1 MTWQIVTPQD
11 TQETLDLLWTR
22 EHIDRV
28 SDSYERLCWLMDQT
42 NDPEVKAQIQVVI
55 DNNKALY
62 DVSGALLKVA
72 QAFKEQRDL
81 ALLDANNWQHRGM
94 SNAQL
99 QLTQILAD
107 RAGVSF
113 EDMRRTLEALSET
126 TDLYVSAF
134 AENDVLNSL
143 RQLVET
149 DASLYQLL
157 GQFAR
162 DESQFRAAVQQ
173 MSREL
178 FEEEMFQSEMD
189 DDEYDD
195 DE

>member
-1 MTWQIVTPQD
+1 MTWQIITPQD
-11 TQETLDLLWTR
+11 TPETLDLLWTR

-28 SDSYERLCWLMDQT
+28 SDSYQRLCWLMDQT
-42 NDPEVKAQIQVVI
+42 NDPEVKAQIQIVI

-62 DVSGALLKVA
+62 DVSGALLQLA
-72 QAFKEQRDL
+72 QNFKEQRDL
-81 ALLDANNWQHRGM
+81 ALLDANSWQRRGM

-113 EDMRRTLEALSET
+113 DDMRRTLEALSET
-126 TDLYVSAF
+126 TDLYVSLF
-134 AENDVLNSL
+134 AENDVLDSL

-178 FEEEMFQSEMD
+178 FEEEMFMAEMN

-195 DE
+195 D